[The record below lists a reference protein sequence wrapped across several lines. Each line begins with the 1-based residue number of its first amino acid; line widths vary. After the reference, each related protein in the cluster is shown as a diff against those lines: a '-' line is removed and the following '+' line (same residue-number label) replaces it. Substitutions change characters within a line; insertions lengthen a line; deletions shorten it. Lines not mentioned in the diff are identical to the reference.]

1 MSTSREQNT
10 ANSAAQPWARYKLVA
25 LLTLLQLLLLGRVAL
40 HESWAGWQV
49 LSSAASVAFSASVFF
64 VFWYG
69 VLSHAKSAWALVANR
84 ILLIFY
90 VLLLVYHGLRFEPLT
105 LLILQK
111 NGTNAFSWQAVSYL
125 LSNASWLGW
134 CLIVVAALS
143 FAAVLRR
150 LRMVAAAIELPARKR
165 TLLLLV
171 LLNVVSVAALP
182 GPRNELVEFSAS
194 IYRHFKSDMASPA
207 GGAALY
213 PYWQRT
219 DGSQDEFD
227 GDDAPHVFV
236 VMLESFSADYIDKK
250 EAGKAVTPFFNQL
263 KKEGYYLNN
272 FFSGSVETSKGQF
285 ATLCSVY
292 PSYKS
297 NVFTSY
303 PDNTFRCLSHILQE
317 RGYTNVFMKAYHSLN
332 FENTGEF
339 VRANAFKYAHGM
351 GNEFVTPQERKELT
365 IGWGIRDD
373 AFYKK
378 TFAYL
383 DTLHAQGESDD
394 PFFVTTMSVTNHMMF
409 DDIPPELRYIH
420 PQPDSHEDNYANS
433 MYLTDRFLKTFFTEL
448 KKRDYLHNSL
458 VIVLG
463 DNGFPMGQHN
473 NNYHNTK
480 SAYNEMFKTPLLVW
494 WPGKV
499 APQVGNNIAR
509 SQVDVAP
516 TVLDLLGIDTDHHF
530 VGQSVFT
537 PAGEEYFV
545 PLIQPFDGAYLG
557 SIRYPYKYI
566 KHIKTGRE
574 QLFNIAKDP
583 QERNNLWRDDASKL
597 PSAAP
602 VAQFR
607 QDIIRLKTNEQLL
620 KNNRIYPADDKDM
633 ARVVPTRQRLRHHQS
648 LVCQVLGD
656 AEQTSVVVTVEPASR
671 APSKTLVA
679 PSMYTRDNKFSIAPE
694 RLKPGINRVSFDVY
708 VAGIFYGRHSSDVF
722 VGSDQVALISDLTL
736 QGRQD
741 WGELHANASVRGG
754 PLKINQAQY
763 NFGLGVHASSE
774 YTVALNKQY
783 RALQLGFGLDDESTC
798 GSGAKFSVGADDEVL
813 YTSQRIKNG
822 DYQQVLL
829 DVSGRTQLRLSTHK
843 LGSGACDHT
852 NWINPVLYRQSPL
865 EAEGG

>member
-1 MSTSREQNT
+1 MGKNITTIMAE
-10 ANSAAQPWARYKLVA
+10 ARPGARFALAA
-25 LLTLLQLLLLGRVAL
+25 LLALLQLLLLLVVAS
-40 HESWAGWQV
+40 HNQWAWP
-49 LSSAASVAFSASVFF
+49 LLAASAATAVFSALVFF
-64 VFWYG
+64 GLWSAL
-69 VLSHAKSAWALVANR
+69 LSHVKGVWARTLSRLLLV
-84 ILLIFY
+84 FY
-90 VLLLVYHGLRFEPLT
+90 GLLLVYHGLRFEPLT
-105 LLILQK
+105 YLIVYK
-111 NGTNAFSWQAVSYL
+111 NGDNAFSWQALSYL
-125 LSNASWLGW
+125 LSNATWLGW
-134 CLIVVAALS
+134 LLLALATLGLIAL
-143 FAAVLRR
+143 LRR
-150 LRMVAAAIELPARKR
+150 YRLVAAALEQPASIS
-165 TLLLLV
+165 TIAVLV
-171 LLNVVSVAALP
+171 LLNIVSVAVLP
-182 GPRNELVEFSAS
+182 APRSEPVEFLQSV
-194 IYRHFKSDMASPA
+194 YRYFKTDIDVAP
-207 GGAALY
+207 GTALY

-219 DGSQDEFD
+219 DGSRDAFNRDE
-227 GDDAPHVFV
+227 APHVFV

-339 VRANAFKYAHGM
+339 VTANAFEYAHGM
-351 GNEFVTPQERKELT
+351 DKEFVTPQERKELT

-373 AFYKK
+373 AFYQK

-409 DDIPPELRYIH
+409 DDIPPELQYIH

-433 MYLTDRFLKTFFTEL
+433 MYLTDRFLKTFFAEL

-499 APQVGNNIAR
+499 APQVGQNTAR

-516 TVLDLLGIDTDHHF
+516 TVLDLLNIDTDHHF
-530 VGQSVFT
+530 VGQSVFA
-537 PAGEEYFV
+537 PAAEDYFV

-557 SIRYPYKYI
+557 SIRYPYKYL

-574 QLFNIAKDP
+574 LLFNITQDP
-583 QERNNLWRDDASKL
+583 QERHNLWRADASKL
-597 PSAAP
+597 PSDAP
-602 VAQFR
+602 MAQFS
-607 QDIIRLKTNEQLL
+607 QDINRLKTNELLL
-620 KNNRIYPADDKDM
+620 KNNRIYPADGNDM
-633 ARVVPTRQRLRHHQS
+633 ARVLPTQQRLKQRQP

-656 AEQTSVVVTVEPASR
+656 ARQTSVVVTVEPASR
-671 APSKTLVA
+671 EPSKTLVA
-679 PSMYTRDNKFSIAPE
+679 PSMYTEDNTFSIAPE
-694 RLKPGINRVSFDVY
+694 RLKPGINRISFDVY
-708 VAGIFYGRHSSDVF
+708 VAGTFYGRQSSDVF
-722 VGSDQVALISDLTL
+722 VSSDQVALISDLAL
-736 QGRQD
+736 QGEQD
-741 WGELHANASVRGG
+741 WGELHTNASVRGG
-754 PLKINQAQY
+754 PLKINQTQY
-763 NFGLGVHASSE
+763 NFGLGAHASSE

-783 RALQLGFGLDDESTC
+783 RALHIGFGLDDESTC
-798 GSGAKFSVGADDEVL
+798 GSGAKFSVGADGEVL
-813 YTSQRIKNG
+813 YTSPRIKNG

-852 NWINPVLYRQSPL
+852 NWINPVLYRQLPL
-865 EAEGG
+865 ALDDR